1 MTISTSHTVQ
11 DQYKLRNLEFKG
23 NKIKASVSEIHLI
36 NTHMIYL
43 VSYERR
49 VNLPAAEWQLTAG
62 HYKNN
67 IIDILNLSQGVF
79 SVIITRS
86 DVSV

>member
-23 NKIKASVSEIHLI
+23 NKIKVKVSEIHLI
-36 NTHMIYL
+36 ITHMIYL

-49 VNLPAAEWQLTAG
+49 VNLSAAEWQLTAG